1 MAFCPYVQPVLR
13 VMCLIHTGIFACLL
27 DEVYLC
33 LTRLLRVRFKH
44 SLGRQLQLHNLCAS
58 LSRSLLSLSLSLS
71 LSPALENFEA
81 PRGLHPE
88 KAVATRTP
96 LHGERMEPAHR
107 TQRVPRGRGSRPR
120 SAPGARCEG
129 PSPYRRRR
137 RGYMFFSV
145 RHRLHT

>member
-58 LSRSLLSLSLSLS
+58 LSLPPLSLSLS

-81 PRGLHPE
+81 PRGPYPE

-107 TQRVPRGRGSRPR
+107 T
-120 SAPGARCEG
+120 
-129 PSPYRRRR
+129 
-137 RGYMFFSV
+137 
-145 RHRLHT
+145 